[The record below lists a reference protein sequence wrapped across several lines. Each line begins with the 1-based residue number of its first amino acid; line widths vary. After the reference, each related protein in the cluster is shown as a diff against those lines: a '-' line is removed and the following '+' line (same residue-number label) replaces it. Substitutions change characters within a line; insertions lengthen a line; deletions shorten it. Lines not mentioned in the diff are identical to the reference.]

1 MRHGHVVLAGWD
13 CLLDLVHGGS
23 AEVVVNGESLRL
35 AKVVAVARYNA
46 SVTLSKAIIP
56 RVRASSEFLTNCLA
70 RGDCVYGVNTGFG
83 GSADTRT
90 DDTYGLQR
98 SLLEMLQ
105 YGIVDLPSQDNRQ
118 ASDSEHTLDN
128 RFFARALPNTDPSS
142 STCMPEAWVRA
153 SMVVRTN
160 SLASGNSGVRPE
172 LIYCIADLLRN
183 NIIPVVPLRGSISAS
198 GDLSPLSYIAGA
210 IQGNPGINV
219 WAHEPT
225 TGRRTILTAKAAL
238 KAASITPVELGPKE
252 GLAIV
257 NGTAV
262 SAGAAGLALHDA
274 HCLAVLSQVL
284 TAMGV
289 EALRGT
295 DESFAPFIA
304 AVRPHPGQVEAA
316 QNISSFLKGSK
327 LIVSHSSND
336 HSIMDDGSLRQDRY
350 SIRTSSQ
357 WLGPQLEDLL
367 LAHDQLS
374 TEFNSTTDNP
384 LIDPSGQ
391 GKIYHGGNFQAMAVT
406 SAMEKTRSCLQI
418 IGRMLFAQCTELI
431 NPALN
436 NGLPPNLT
444 ADEPSKSFLMKGI
457 DIAVAALQ
465 AELGFLAGSVAAN
478 VQTAEMN
485 NQALNSLAL
494 VSARYTHT
502 ALDVLFQLSSYYL
515 FALCQA
521 LDLRAMQARFLSAL
535 QPSFLALATE
545 SLASAV
551 PHRDMEPLK
560 AELWPRLLKELA
572 QRTTL
577 DAAHRVRDAL
587 EALTPLVLRHGDP
600 SAPHLQR
607 WMSAANTL
615 TMAVYTSTRASY
627 IAAPDATPLLGHA
640 ASRMYTYVRKE
651 LGVPFIHGDG
661 EVVLDEGAG
670 GGTGVGVGG
679 EKGGDINTGEEDEGK
694 QTIGDKVSAVYRA
707 LRDGR
712 ALGPVMECLRDVG
725 GGEEGVGEGEVV
737 RWEAVGGRV
746 KGEGEDGGNGAF
758 DGAIGLA
765 AWVLWGRLRSVDLG
779 RWEWGLSKNG
789 YRKNYKNWCG

>member
-1 MRHGHVVLAGWD
+1 
-13 CLLDLVHGGS
+13 
-23 AEVVVNGESLRL
+23 
-35 AKVVAVARYNA
+35 
-46 SVTLSKAIIP
+46 
-56 RVRASSEFLTNCLA
+56 
-70 RGDCVYGVNTGFG
+70 
-83 GSADTRT
+83 
-90 DDTYGLQR
+90 
-98 SLLEMLQ
+98 
-105 YGIVDLPSQDNRQ
+105 
-118 ASDSEHTLDN
+118 
-128 RFFARALPNTDPSS
+128 
-142 STCMPEAWVRA
+142 
-153 SMVVRTN
+153 MVVRTN

-183 NIIPVVPLRGSISAS
+183 NIIPVIPLRGSISAS

-274 HCLAVLSQVL
+274 HCLAVLSQIL

-304 AVRPHPGQVEAA
+304 AIRPHPGQVEAA
-316 QNISSFLKGSK
+316 HNISSFLKGSK
-327 LIVSHSSND
+327 LTVSHSSHD

-406 SAMEKTRSCLQI
+406 SAMEKTRGCLQI

-465 AELGFLAGSVAAN
+465 AELGFLAGSVVAN

-535 QPSFLALATE
+535 KPEFLDLAAET
-545 SLASAV
+545 LAPAV
-551 PHRDMEPLK
+551 PTRGMEILQ
-560 AELWPRLLKELA
+560 AQLWPRLLKELA
-572 QRTTL
+572 RRTTL

-587 EALTPLVLRHGDP
+587 EAVTPLVLRHVDR
-600 SAPHLQR
+600 SALYLPRTLRR
-607 WMSAANTL
+607 WMSAAVTL
-615 TMAVYTSTRASY
+615 TMRVYTASRASY
-627 IAAPDATPLLGHA
+627 IASPDATPLLGHA
-640 ASRMYTYVRKE
+640 ARRMYTYVRQE

-661 EVVLDEGAG
+661 EYENPTTGGAAVITGEGRAVLDE
-670 GGTGVGVGG
+670 VGG
-679 EKGGDINTGEEDEGK
+679 DDGAADSNTRDEADAGK
-694 QTIGDKVSAVYRA
+694 QTIGDKVTAIYRA

-712 ALGPVMECLRDVG
+712 AFVPVMECLRDVG
-725 GGEEGVGEGEVV
+725 EAEGAGV
-737 RWEAVGGRV
+737 RARA
-746 KGEGEDGGNGAF
+746 K
-758 DGAIGLA
+758 L
-765 AWVLWGRLRSVDLG
+765 
-779 RWEWGLSKNG
+779 
-789 YRKNYKNWCG
+789 